1 MLQHELSNAS
11 YSGLT
16 SVVIPAPHHTSRIM
30 NYASILNFI
39 LRETQVQINV
49 LLPLREEAA
58 GMNSAQDEGSVWQ
71 LWNTIQSLTN
81 YHPRISVALQIPK
94 TLPSKALIRQW
105 FAEPVRI
112 LVCNADIFLSNNKGF
127 PVLSKAHQRLLNNFM
142 KVRVPTVVKLR
153 VVEAI
158 YRASKSTIN

>member
-1 MLQHELSNAS
+1 
-11 YSGLT
+11 
-16 SVVIPAPHHTSRIM
+16 M

-49 LLPLREEAA
+49 LLPLQEEGADI
-58 GMNSAQDEGSVWQ
+58 NSTQDEGSVWQ
-71 LWNTIQSLTN
+71 VWNTIQSLTN

-94 TLPSKALIRQW
+94 TLPSKQLIRQW

-112 LVCNADIFLSNNKGF
+112 LVCSADIFLLNNKGF
-127 PVLSKAHQRLLNNFM
+127 PVLSKAHQRLLNNFI
-142 KVRVPTVVKLR
+142 KVRLPDDVRLR

-158 YRASKSTIN
+158 YRASKFTISRGK